1 MQGQY
6 QTASAFL
13 AEGEYIEEDIEMH
26 IGTKVGEFSI
36 SQRKKISPTVEI
48 ERILEGDIIEEYKVD
63 SINSNF

>member
-1 MQGQY
+1 
-6 QTASAFL
+6 
-13 AEGEYIEEDIEMH
+13 MH